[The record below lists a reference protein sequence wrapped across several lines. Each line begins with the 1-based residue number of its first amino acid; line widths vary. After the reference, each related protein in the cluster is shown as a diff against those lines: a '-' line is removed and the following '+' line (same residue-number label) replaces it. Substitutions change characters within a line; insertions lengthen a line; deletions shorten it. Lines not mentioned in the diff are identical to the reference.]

1 MNTVRSTLLGW
12 GALLVGAG
20 GSYYAARKWI
30 NQRRAM
36 QEARGERS
44 SEKLDWRSKI
54 EREEKLHQQQQ
65 QSSAVGSSS
74 AVAASS
80 APPSAVSHT
89 GDERTS
95 DGKPS

>member
-1 MNTVRSTLLGW
+1 MNTVKSTLLGW
-12 GALLVGAG
+12 GALIVGAG
-20 GSYYAARKWI
+20 GSYYAARKWV

-54 EREEKLHQQQQ
+54 EREEKVHQHQHT
-65 QSSAVGSSS
+65 SASSS

-80 APPSAVSHT
+80 GAPPSTSSASHT
-89 GDERTS
+89 DGPS
-95 DGKPS
+95 SLDGKPS